1 MISMDFVECLIQWF
15 ISKSKMIPIC
25 IIFILFHILK
35 VFIFPVDIKHARF
48 CRIKIAN
55 KLQNTIYVG
64 YMINNISAGADGG
77 PRFRVFAR
85 LTLCSA
91 PINTS
96 GYFCA
101 RFRGRLFHAI

>member
-35 VFIFPVDIKHARF
+35 GFIFPVDIKHARF
-48 CRIKIAN
+48 CHIKIAN

-64 YMINNISAGADGG
+64 YMIYNISAGA
-77 PRFRVFAR
+77 PVR
-85 LTLCSA
+85 LLNILICDLIGYQFIPKLC
-91 PINTS
+91 
-96 GYFCA
+96 
-101 RFRGRLFHAI
+101 LFSPNK